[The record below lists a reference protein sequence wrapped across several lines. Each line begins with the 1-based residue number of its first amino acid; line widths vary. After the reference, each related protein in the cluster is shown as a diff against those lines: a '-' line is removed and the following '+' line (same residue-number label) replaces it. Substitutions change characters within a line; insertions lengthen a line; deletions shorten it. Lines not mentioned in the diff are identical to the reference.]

1 MPDQTVK
8 HDNSLPGFLL
18 ILLPAAFGAVFLSVA
33 WPFILGAV
41 VLLTGNNVWQS
52 YQWAKLSQQVNPY
65 FMQMVLEQQGE
76 IAPLALSARASISAP
91 VADRYLQGKAAEIG
105 GVSYRSA
112 AGDTVYSFL
121 TVSSLENTFVGLDP
135 TVSVSQKLAEMDY
148 VLADAEV
155 STVVEATSVPA
166 AEFAPTIVEVV
177 TASDATTDTSTAIV
191 PPSTLEIEQPIVS
204 SPVPEVM
211 EPVAP
216 VEPVVTKIVENAS
229 VEPVAPV
236 EPVMAKIVEA
246 APVEPVISAVPET
259 IELVAPVAPVAAKI
273 VETAPVQPVVSAVPE
288 VVVAPL
294 APLVA
299 KNIETAASGSTFAQ
313 ALRTIFNAEHTE
325 PVAEDAIELEPIT
338 ASSETISQTDLAKRL
353 DVHPSTLYK
362 RRSDVSFGDWTRN
375 RDPEGVAWG
384 YQRDTKEFY
393 RLT

>member
-112 AGDTVYSFL
+112 TGGTVYSFL
-121 TVSSLENTFVGLDP
+121 TVGSLENTFAGLDS
-135 TVSVSQKLAEMDY
+135 TVSVSQKLAAMEY

-155 STVVEATSVPA
+155 STVAVTPA
-166 AEFAPTIVEVV
+166 PIAEFTPI
-177 TASDATTDTSTAIV
+177 ASDTPTTADTSTAIV
-191 PPSTLEIEQPIVS
+191 PPSTLEIEQPLAS
-204 SPVPEVM
+204 SPVPEVI

-216 VEPVVTKIVENAS
+216 V
-229 VEPVAPV
+229 VAHD
-236 EPVMAKIVEA
+236 
-246 APVEPVISAVPET
+246 T
-259 IELVAPVAPVAAKI
+259 
-273 VETAPVQPVVSAVPE
+273 
-288 VVVAPL
+288 
-294 APLVA
+294 
-299 KNIETAASGSTFAQ
+299 ETAASGSTFAQ

-325 PVAEDAIELEPIT
+325 PVAEEAIAFSATAAIEPEPIT
-338 ASSETISQTDLAKRL
+338 ASVETISQTDLAKRL

-362 RRSDVSFGDWTRN
+362 RRSDVSFVDWTRN
-375 RDPEGVAWG
+375 RDPEGIAWG
-384 YQRDTKEFY
+384 YQKDTKEFY

>member
-177 TASDATTDTSTAIV
+177 TASDATTDTSAAIV

-204 SPVPEVM
+204 SPVLGVM
-211 EPVAP
+211 
-216 VEPVVTKIVENAS
+216 
-229 VEPVAPV
+229 EPVAPV

-259 IELVAPVAPVAAKI
+259 IELVAPVEPVVTKI
-273 VETAPVQPVVSAVPE
+273 VETAPVQPVVSAIPE
-288 VVVAPL
+288 VVVESVVPV
-294 APLVA
+294 VA
-299 KNIETAASGSTFAQ
+299 KSTETAASGSTFAQ

-362 RRSDVSFGDWTRN
+362 RRSDVSFGEWTRN

>member
-76 IAPLALSARASISAP
+76 IAPLALSARAKISAP

-105 GVSYRSA
+105 GVSYRST

-121 TVSSLENTFVGLDP
+121 TVNSLEKTFAGLDP
-135 TVSVSQKLAEMDY
+135 TVSVSQKLSDMEY

-155 STVVEATSVPA
+155 STVQVTPATT
-166 AEFAPTIVEVV
+166 AEFTSIPVEVA
-177 TASDATTDTSTAIV
+177 TASDTPAIV
-191 PPSTLEIEQPIVS
+191 PPSTLEIEQPIAS
-204 SPVPEVM
+204 SPVPEAI
-211 EPVAP
+211 EPVAS
-216 VEPVVTKIVENAS
+216 VAS
-229 VEPVAPV
+229 VE
-236 EPVMAKIVEA
+236 
-246 APVEPVISAVPET
+246 T
-259 IELVAPVAPVAAKI
+259 KI
-273 VETAPVQPVVSAVPE
+273 VETAPVKPVVSAVPE
-288 VVVAPL
+288 VAVEPVVAKSTD
-294 APLVA
+294 A
-299 KNIETAASGSTFAQ
+299 AASGSTFAQ

-325 PVAEDAIELEPIT
+325 PVAEDAIALEPIT
-338 ASSETISQTDLAKRL
+338 ASVETISQTDLAKRL

-362 RRSDVSFGDWTRN
+362 RRSDVSFGEWTRN

-384 YQRDTKEFY
+384 YQKDTKEFY

>member
-135 TVSVSQKLAEMDY
+135 TVSVSQKLAEMEY

-155 STVVEATSVPA
+155 LTVEATPAPA
-166 AEFAPTIVEVV
+166 AEFTPTIVEVV
-177 TASDATTDTSTAIV
+177 TTSDTPATTDTSTAIV
-191 PPSTLEIEQPIVS
+191 PTSTLEIEQPIAS
-204 SPVPEVM
+204 SPVPEVI
-211 EPVAP
+211 EPIAP
-216 VEPVVTKIVENAS
+216 VEPVVTKIVE
-229 VEPVAPV
+229 
-236 EPVMAKIVEA
+236 
-246 APVEPVISAVPET
+246 
-259 IELVAPVAPVAAKI
+259 
-273 VETAPVQPVVSAVPE
+273 TAPVKPVVSAIPE
-288 VVVAPL
+288 VVVESVAPV
-294 APLVA
+294 VA
-299 KNIETAASGSTFAQ
+299 KSTETAASGSTFAQ

-362 RRSDVSFGDWTRN
+362 RRSDVSFGEWTCN